1 METVIPPEKLD
12 GHVVQKYQFKVLSGT
27 SQPQSEEERSGGV
40 TPYTFAELEPSEAD
54 EAGLSRD
61 AENEPAASETPD
73 EEAPEEGREAAEP
86 DPVMEEMLKKADELS
101 SQLVKMQMQ
110 LEKQQQEFEERLAQ
124 MHESAFAEGLEE
136 GKKQCSETLSK
147 ELEEQK
153 ARLAAS
159 IEALEESR
167 RRFERKIDTIEE
179 ELIETALDLAKEVVV
194 KEIRSDSKEVALRL
208 ARLLLTEVKEASK
221 VTLKVNPDDFDYL
234 KNRLEPSESLEIVPD
249 PAVGPGGV
257 VILSDVGNIDGEI
270 MHRFERIKEAVFGT
284 GA

>member
-12 GHVVQKYQFKVLSGT
+12 GHVVQKYRFKVLSGA
-27 SQPQSEEERSGGV
+27 SRPQEEETHDGGV
-40 TPYTFAELEPSEAD
+40 KPYTFATLEPSAGEEPIAEQESRPVSAETTETEAPVKG
-54 EAGLSRD
+54 E
-61 AENEPAASETPD
+61 ETPS
-73 EEAPEEGREAAEP
+73 RP
-86 DPVMEEMLKKADELS
+86 DPAMEEMLKKADELS

-110 LEKQQQEFEERLAQ
+110 MEKQQREFEERLAQ
-124 MHESAFAEGLEE
+124 MHESAYAEGLEE

-153 ARLAAS
+153 TRLAAS
-159 IEALEESR
+159 IQALEESR
-167 RRFERKIDTIEE
+167 QRFERKIDTIEE

-208 ARLLLTEVKEASK
+208 ARLLLREVKEASK
-221 VTLKVNPDDFDYL
+221 VTLKVNPDDYDHL
-234 KNRLEPSESLEIVPD
+234 KSRLEPSESLEIVPD